1 MIPDSVLGYIQQY
14 GYAAIFAMLMLGIIG
29 MPMPDETMLT
39 FAGYLVYKGHLG
51 LVPTYVAAWLGTV
64 SGITT
69 SYILGRFVGVG
80 VLNKYG
86 YLVRITPE
94 RMQYVHNWFEHAGK
108 WSLAIGYF
116 IPGVRHVIAIV
127 AGSAKLE
134 YPPFAIFAYA
144 GGLVWSMTFITLGY
158 VLGNTWHK
166 VVAQQRHILFVLGVL
181 AMATGV
187 AYLIWRRV
195 KRARA

>member
-1 MIPDSVLGYIQQY
+1 MIPDSVLQYVQEY

-29 MPMPDETMLT
+29 VPMPDETMLT
-39 FAGYLVYKGHLG
+39 FAGFLVYKGHLS
-51 LVPTYVAAWLGTV
+51 LFPTYAAAWLGTV

-69 SYILGRFVGVG
+69 SYLLGRFVGVG

-86 YLVRITPE
+86 YLVRVTPE
-94 RMQYVHNWFEHAGK
+94 RIQWVHDWFKRTGK

-116 IPGVRHVIAIV
+116 IPGVRHVVAIV
-127 AGSAKLE
+127 AGSSKLE
-134 YPPFAIFAYA
+134 YPLFAVFAYA

-158 VLGNTWHK
+158 VLGNTWQK
-166 VVAQQRHILFVLGVL
+166 VVAQQQTILLLLGAL
-181 AMATGV
+181 AIATGL